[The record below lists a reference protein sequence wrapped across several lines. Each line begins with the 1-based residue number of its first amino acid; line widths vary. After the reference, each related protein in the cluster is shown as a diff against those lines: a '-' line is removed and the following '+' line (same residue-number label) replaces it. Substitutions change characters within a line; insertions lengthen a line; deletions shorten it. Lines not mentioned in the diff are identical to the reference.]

1 MATESAIENTVI
13 TATSQAHD
21 LSMLGLFFAADPVVK
36 FVMLLLVGA
45 SIWCWAIIF
54 EKIKM
59 IRRQK
64 KHAAAF
70 DEVPLP
76 ALQHKGAGRL
86 CGVAVPGAVGVG
98 DEVVVPIHAR
108 RVRSTIENEAGVG

>member
-13 TATSQAHD
+13 TATSQGHD
-21 LSMLGLFFAADPVVK
+21 LSIMGLFFAADPVVK
-36 FVMLLLVGA
+36 FVMLLLVAA

-54 EKIKM
+54 EKIKL

-70 DEVPLP
+70 DELFWSGGSLNDLYNQTGDDPESAQAKVFVS
-76 ALQHKGAGRL
+76 AMREWRRATVKG
-86 CGVAVPGAVGVG
+86 
-98 DEVVVPIHAR
+98 
-108 RVRSTIENEAGVG
+108 